1 MVKLSKKY
9 SNGNKPFWKQA
20 IIILIAGIVFYGG
33 VYLVLVAKKGDY
45 VGLGSISENS
55 IQHNYGK

>member
-9 SNGNKPFWKQA
+9 SDGNKSFVRQA

-45 VGLGSISENS
+45 VSLGSISFES
-55 IQHNYGK
+55 RR